1 MDVCIYIQ
9 RHGIVR
15 CYDVRACCTFGW
27 DSGGAKGRTDGR
39 TDGRTGVR
47 IALAHNG
54 RDHLVHD
61 HFCART
67 LKLTLSVVPYIVML
81 LCAVVHIVRALARAL
96 LSRC

>member
-1 MDVCIYIQ
+1 MMCVHVA
-9 RHGIVR
+9 RLAGIL
-15 CYDVRACCTFGW
+15 AGQ
-27 DSGGAKGRTDGR
+27 KDGR
-39 TDGRTGVR
+39 TVGRTGAR

-54 RDHLVHD
+54 LDHLVHD

-81 LCAVVHIVRALARAL
+81 LCAIVHIVRALARAL